1 MGVSMGSLKLA
12 VVNIKKNFLNARELK
27 SAFII
32 SVIGMVLN
40 NLSFTFLWLYFGKSV
55 GVLNGFAPMDI
66 FGIYAINTT
75 AYGVINA
82 FFYGLFNIPSYISSG
97 NFDKFLITP
106 KNTLV
111 KVVTSDISTSAFG
124 DLLFGVLCFIIYLLS
139 TSVGLTGI
147 LLMIL
152 FTVFASIVFFS
163 FSLICVSIS
172 FYLMDGENISHG
184 LYGLFV
190 GSSLYHG
197 GAFTGVLKGIF
208 IFIVPSLLIG
218 AFPLEIINSFSLI
231 KALLFIGLS
240 LFWLVFSIYFF
251 YKSMRRYES
260 NNFFGFSG

>member
-1 MGVSMGSLKLA
+1 MGSLKLA
-12 VVNIKKNFLNARELK
+12 VVNIKKNFFNARELK

-75 AYGVINA
+75 AYGIIHS
-82 FFYGLFNIPSYISSG
+82 FMYGLFNIPSYISSG

-124 DLLFGVLCFIIYLLS
+124 DLLFGVMCFLIFLLS
-139 TSVGLTGI
+139 TKLSLIGI
-147 LLMIL
+147 LLMII
-152 FTVFASIVFFS
+152 FTVLASIIFFS
-163 FSLICVSIS
+163 FSLICMSIS
-172 FYLMDGENISHG
+172 FYLMDGENISNG
-184 LYGLFV
+184 LYSMFV

-197 GAFTGVLKGIF
+197 GAFTGVLKAIF
-208 IFIVPSLLIG
+208 IFVVPSLLVG
-218 AFPLEIINSFSLI
+218 AFPLEIILNFSLF
-231 KALLFIGLS
+231 KLLLLICLT

-251 YKSMRRYES
+251 YKSLRRYES

>member
-1 MGVSMGSLKLA
+1 MRNFRLA
-12 VVNIKKNFLNARELK
+12 IVNIKKNFMNARELK

-32 SVIGMVLN
+32 SVIGMIFN

-55 GVLNGFAPMDI
+55 GVLNGFSPMDI

-75 AYGVINA
+75 AYGIIHS
-82 FFYGLFNIPSYISSG
+82 FMYGLFNIPSYISSG

-124 DLLFGVLCFIIYLLS
+124 DLLFGVMCFLIFLLS
-139 TSVGLTGI
+139 TKLSLIGI
-147 LLMIL
+147 LLMII
-152 FTVFASIVFFS
+152 FTVLASIIFFS
-163 FSLICVSIS
+163 FSLICMSIS
-172 FYLMDGENISHG
+172 FYLMDGENISNG
-184 LYGLFV
+184 LYSMFV

-197 GAFTGVLKGIF
+197 GAFTGVLKAIF
-208 IFIVPSLLIG
+208 IFVVPSLLVG
-218 AFPLEIINSFSLI
+218 AFPLEIILNFSLF
-231 KALLFIGLS
+231 KLLLLICLT

-251 YKSMRRYES
+251 YKSLRRYES

>member
-1 MGVSMGSLKLA
+1 MRSLKLA
-12 VVNIKKNFLNARELK
+12 IVNIKKNFLNARELK

-55 GVLNGFAPMDI
+55 GVLYGFAPMDI

-75 AYGVINA
+75 SYGIIHA

-124 DLLFGVLCFIIYLLS
+124 DLVFGVICFIIYLMS
-139 TSVGLTGI
+139 TNIGLAGI
-147 LLMIL
+147 LLMFL
-152 FTVFASIVFFS
+152 FTIFAAIIFFS
-163 FSLICVSIS
+163 FSLICMSIS
-172 FYLMDGENISHG
+172 FYLMDGENISNG
-184 LYGLFV
+184 LYSMFV

-197 GAFTGVLKGIF
+197 GAFTGILKIIF
-208 IFIVPSLLIG
+208 IFVIPSLLVG
-218 AFPLEIINSFSLI
+218 AFP
-231 KALLFIGLS
+231 
-240 LFWLVFSIYFF
+240 Y
-251 YKSMRRYES
+251 
-260 NNFFGFSG
+260 

>member
-1 MGVSMGSLKLA
+1 MGSLKLA

-124 DLLFGVLCFIIYLLS
+124 DLLFGVMCFLIFLLS
-139 TSVGLTGI
+139 TKLSLIGI
-147 LLMIL
+147 LLMII
-152 FTVFASIVFFS
+152 FTVLASIIFFS
-163 FSLICVSIS
+163 FSLICMSIS
-172 FYLMDGENISHG
+172 FYLMDGENISNG
-184 LYGLFV
+184 LYSMFV

-197 GAFTGVLKGIF
+197 GAFTGVLKAIF
-208 IFIVPSLLIG
+208 IFIVPSLLVG
-218 AFPLEIINSFSLI
+218 AFPLEIILNFSLF
-231 KALLFIGLS
+231 KLLLLICLT

-251 YKSMRRYES
+251 YKSLRRYES

>member
-1 MGVSMGSLKLA
+1 MRSLKLA
-12 VVNIKKNFLNARELK
+12 IVNIKKNFLNARELK

-55 GVLNGFAPMDI
+55 GVLNGFSPMDI

-75 AYGVINA
+75 AYGIIHA

-124 DLLFGVLCFIIYLLS
+124 DLVFGVICFIIYLVS
-139 TSVGLTGI
+139 TNISLVGI
-147 LLMIL
+147 LLMFL
-152 FTVFASIVFFS
+152 FTIFAAIIFFS
-163 FSLICVSIS
+163 FSLICMSIS
-172 FYLMDGENISHG
+172 FYLMDGENISNG
-184 LYGLFV
+184 LYSMFV

-197 GAFTGVLKGIF
+197 GAFTGILKTIF
-208 IFIVPSLLIG
+208 IFVIPSLLIG
-218 AFPLEIINSFSLI
+218 SFPIEIVLRFDAFKF
-231 KALLFIGLS
+231 LLLMGLT
-240 LFWLVFSIYFF
+240 LFWLIFSIHFF
-251 YKSMRRYES
+251 YRSMRRYES

>member
-1 MGVSMGSLKLA
+1 MGSLKLA
-12 VVNIKKNFLNARELK
+12 IVNIKKNFMNAKELK

-55 GVLNGFAPMDI
+55 GVLNGFSPMDI

-75 AYGVINA
+75 SYGILHA

-97 NFDKFLITP
+97 NFDKYLITP
-106 KNTLV
+106 KNTLI
-111 KVVTSDISTSAFG
+111 KVITSDISTSAFG
-124 DLLFGVLCFIIYLLS
+124 DLVFGIICFVVFLLS
-139 TSVGLTGI
+139 TKIGLTGI

-152 FTVFASIVFFS
+152 FTFIAAIIFFS
-163 FSLICVSIS
+163 FSLFCMSIS
-172 FYLMDGENISHG
+172 FYLMDGENISNG
-184 LYGLFV
+184 LYSMFV

-208 IFIVPSLLIG
+208 IFVVPSLLIG
-218 AFPLEIINSFSLI
+218 AFPLEIILSFSLF
-231 KALLFIGLS
+231 KFLLLIGLT
-240 LFWLVFSIYFF
+240 LFWLIFSIYFF
-251 YKSMRRYES
+251 YKSLRHYES

>member
-1 MGVSMGSLKLA
+1 MGSLKLA

-124 DLLFGVLCFIIYLLS
+124 DLLFGVMCFLIFLLS
-139 TSVGLTGI
+139 TKLSLIGI
-147 LLMIL
+147 LLMII
-152 FTVFASIVFFS
+152 FTVLASIIFFS
-163 FSLICVSIS
+163 FSLICMSIS
-172 FYLMDGENISHG
+172 FYLMDGENISNG
-184 LYGLFV
+184 LYSMFV

-197 GAFTGVLKGIF
+197 GAFTGVLKAIF
-208 IFIVPSLLIG
+208 IFIVPSLLVG
-218 AFPLEIINSFSLI
+218 AFPLEIILNFSLF
-231 KALLFIGLS
+231 KLLLLICLT

-251 YKSMRRYES
+251 YKSLRRYES
-260 NNFFGFSG
+260 HNFFGFSG